1 MGIRGSSVKVRMGT
15 PDDAA
20 AVRALVE
27 EAFDVDE
34 GRTINSALSELDA
47 RGLSQAFCVAE
58 AVVSGRRR
66 PVGVAGLSRVWIDA
80 RQELV
85 DALLVSPLAVSPAFH
100 GQGVGSAL
108 LKACVRYGED
118 VKAPLLV
125 LEGDPRYYGARG
137 FTPAASH
144 GLVRPS
150 DRIPSPACQVRLLRD
165 HQKWM
170 TGRIVYPDTWWRH
183 DLVGLRDPQLAEI
196 EVLLPAGQ

>member
-15 PDDAA
+15 PGDAV

-27 EAFDVDE
+27 EAFGVAE

-58 AVVSGRRR
+58 LSGDERRR
-66 PVGVAGLSRVWIDA
+66 PIGVAGLSRVWVDA

-85 DALLVSPLAVSPAFH
+85 EALLLSPLAVGTAFR
-100 GQGVGSAL
+100 GCGVGSSL
-108 LKACVRYGED
+108 VKACVRYGDD
-118 VKAPLLV
+118 VGAPLLV
-125 LEGDPRYYGARG
+125 VEGDPRYYGTRD
-137 FTPAASH
+137 FVPAASH

-150 DRIPSPACQVRLLRD
+150 DRIPSAACQVQLLQA
-165 HQKWM
+165 HEKWM

-183 DLVGLRDPQLAEI
+183 DLVGLRDPVLAEA
-196 EVLLPAGQ
+196 EVLLPGP